1 MRALTI
7 TIPVGSTEISELNA
21 LVVEPDADQDIRSV
35 LLFLHGMG
43 EAGSSSGELPKVC
56 IYQTPPFQAMLGHLP
71 RTIVIAPQAPP
82 VPDIGN
88 WNWRDYIT
96 GLAKFLADRYAK
108 WPIVATGFSRG
119 GLGVLQLI
127 SAYPDLVQ
135 AWAVIDPQP
144 ARDPEETNA
153 ILPSRA
159 MSANGWVRYGEYRNR
174 SDAWSNFSSK
184 LFESLPGENW
194 GTAELSHVEMASQG
208 YLGSPLASGAI
219 KKNVYESLGVQFNF
233 DHSTARTV

>member
-1 MRALTI
+1 MRARTI
-7 TIPVGSTEISELNA
+7 TIPVGSAEISELPA

-43 EAGSSSGELPKVC
+43 EAGSSLSELPKVC
-56 IYQTPPFQAMLGHLP
+56 IYQTPPFQAILGHLP
-71 RTIVIAPQAPP
+71 RSIVIAPQAPP

-96 GLAKFLADRYAK
+96 GLAKFLADRYTR

-127 SAYPDLVQ
+127 SAYPDLVR

-144 ARDPEETNA
+144 ARDQEETSA
-153 ILPSRA
+153 ILRNPA

-174 SDAWSNFSSK
+174 SDAWSTFSSK
-184 LFESLPGENW
+184 LFESLPEENW
-194 GTAELSHVEMASQG
+194 GTAELSHVQMAAQG
-208 YLGSPLASGAI
+208 YLGSPLASSAV
-219 KKNVYESLGVQFNF
+219 KKNLYEFLGLHFE
-233 DHSTARTV
+233 TVPAA